1 MIESICKKCTTGI
14 ILNGGRWNIFSLKL
28 GTKQRFPLPLLLF
41 NGVFNLKQ
49 RKKKN
54 RGEGRGEDNIFN
66 ATWDIY
72 CILHYVKSHCL
83 RNMNRCKK
91 CSHLIGYII
100 HQRTWIFNF
109 LTMCTRDWE
118 AGVDSFLRNI
128 SGSRPS
134 PGPPDIFHV
143 LLGFLLKLEGEFLSL
158 LSLLPTFSQ

>member
-1 MIESICKKCTTGI
+1 MKYFLPKIRNKTKISTPTASIQWCFSFKTKKE
-14 ILNGGRWNIFSLKL
+14 
-28 GTKQRFPLPLLLF
+28 
-41 NGVFNLKQ
+41 
-49 RKKKN
+49 KN

-109 LTMCTRDWE
+109 LTMWLGSWRRLIFEEHLWLPSLTWAPWYIPCAPGLSSE
-118 AGVDSFLRNI
+118 AGGRVSFPSLSPTYIQSVNRN
-128 SGSRPS
+128 
-134 PGPPDIFHV
+134 
-143 LLGFLLKLEGEFLSL
+143 E
-158 LSLLPTFSQ
+158 

>member
-1 MIESICKKCTTGI
+1 MKYFLPKIRNKTKISTPTASIQWCFSFKTKKE
-14 ILNGGRWNIFSLKL
+14 
-28 GTKQRFPLPLLLF
+28 
-41 NGVFNLKQ
+41 
-49 RKKKN
+49 KN